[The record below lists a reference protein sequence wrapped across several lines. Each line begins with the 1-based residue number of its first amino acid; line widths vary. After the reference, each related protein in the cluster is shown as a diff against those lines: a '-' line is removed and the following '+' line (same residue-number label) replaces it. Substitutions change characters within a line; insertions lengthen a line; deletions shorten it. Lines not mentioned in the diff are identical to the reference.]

1 VRETAR
7 ETEDEVRETHS
18 EGDSVSD
25 TPAEHAGQPLG
36 RVRRGVIHVLTSLR
50 QLRGAR
56 TRVGFHLLAS
66 QPQPTVP
73 RRHAART
80 ARGVRIRLGLRNQI
94 QSQPVVIP
102 SVCYGTTEGMDGSL
116 ERRTTPTRSRRT
128 CSLCSVRGT
137 IVSEGMDGSLERRTT
152 RRTCSPGSVRGTI
165 VSEGMDGSFERRTTP
180 TRSRRTC
187 SPGSVRGTIV
197 SEGMDGSLE
206 RRTTPTRS
214 RRTCSPGSVRGTIVS
229 EGMDGSLERRTTP
242 TRSRRTCS
250 PGSVRGTIVSEGLGG
265 RGETAA

>member
-152 RRTCSPGSVRGTI
+152 
-165 VSEGMDGSFERRTTP
+165 
-180 TRSRRTC
+180 
-187 SPGSVRGTIV
+187 
-197 SEGMDGSLE
+197 
-206 RRTTPTRS
+206 PTRS